1 MSNRTLRKRSYQETI
16 SPAITENTP
25 TTTRSSI
32 INEYNNYMNQYRDVS
47 ENPDLILT
55 IARMNPP
62 TSGHVSIIEKMLL
75 AASKFN
81 LNEIYLVLSNTLE
94 YELNP
99 LECEKHKKEI
109 LTNYI
114 IPKLR
119 RNLGTVEN
127 INIHILCGN
136 PYKTAMDLL
145 YQKNPRRPMLI
156 IGEDKLKINKVTGE
170 VTSSYNS
177 LGVDVV
183 YLTRPEG
190 AMSATYMRK
199 LARSSDQ
206 MDNQKFLSIE
216 NQLGLDPEYSKE
228 IFEKI
233 REPGIMKNTSTVKQ
247 KTPTVKQKTVFAG
260 YKWKRKNK
268 KTRKQQNKRTR
279 KNKKSKK

>member
-1 MSNRTLRKRSYQETI
+1 
-16 SPAITENTP
+16 
-25 TTTRSSI
+25 
-32 INEYNNYMNQYRDVS
+32 
-47 ENPDLILT
+47 
-55 IARMNPP
+55 
-62 TSGHVSIIEKMLL
+62 VSIIEKMLL

-99 LECEKHKKEI
+99 LECEKYKKEI
-109 LTNYI
+109 LTNYM

-127 INIHILCGN
+127 INVHILCGN

-145 YQKNPRRPMLI
+145 YRKNPRHPMLI
-156 IGEDKLKINKVTGE
+156 IGEDKLKRNKVTGE

-247 KTPTVKQKTVFAG
+247 KTVFAG